1 MHGRKVRNSL
11 RALPR
16 VNADDP
22 LGNGWVMLS
31 SAPSVPLLALDVTAS
46 VDATALPGSDLHRVA
61 ARGTHRM
68 DPDRALV
75 ERALAGE
82 EAAFRQLFVR
92 HRDDAARVV
101 YRMLGPSPEV
111 EDVVQEVFLHVYRSL
126 KSFRGDSRFSTWLY
140 RLAVN
145 VTRMHLRRKR
155 SRPRFA
161 DVEVPDAAPSEELVI
176 LDPGEQ
182 VDQRARIKALYR
194 LLEQISE
201 KKREVIVLH
210 DFEGMPATEIA
221 DTLGIPVLTVRT
233 RLFYARKELY
243 AAMAS
248 DPSLKAVVAAVAER
262 LPAVP
267 TEESAARGS
276 DEP

>member
-1 MHGRKVRNSL
+1 
-11 RALPR
+11 
-16 VNADDP
+16 
-22 LGNGWVMLS
+22 MLS
-31 SAPSVPLLALDVTAS
+31 SSPTLSALGLDAIAS
-46 VDATALPGSDLHRVA
+46 VGTSYAVDRAE
-61 ARGTHRM
+61 ARRGASPARM

-75 ERALAGE
+75 ERALTGE

-101 YRMLGPSPEV
+101 YRMLGPSPEI

-126 KSFRGDSRFSTWLY
+126 RSFRGDARFSTWLY
-140 RLAVN
+140 RLTVN

-161 DVEVPDAAPSEELVI
+161 DVDVPEAPSEDQIV

-182 VDQRARIKALYR
+182 VDQRARVAALYR
-194 LLEQISE
+194 LLDGISE

-210 DFEGMPATEIA
+210 DFEGMPAKEIA

-243 AAMAS
+243 GAMSS
-248 DPSLKAVVAAVAER
+248 DATLRGVVAAVAER
-262 LPAVP
+262 LPGLGEAAEP
-267 TEESAARGS
+267 APGSAGTRGS
-276 DEP
+276 DP

>member
-1 MHGRKVRNSL
+1 MSG
-11 RALPR
+11 
-16 VNADDP
+16 
-22 LGNGWVMLS
+22 MLS
-31 SAPSVPLLALDVTAS
+31 SFPPVPLLALDVAAS
-46 VDATALPGSDLHRVA
+46 FDAVSSRTTREPQVA
-61 ARGTHRM
+61 ITRGTHRM

-82 EAAFRQLFVR
+82 EAAFRQLFVL

-140 RLAVN
+140 RLTVN

-161 DVEVPDAAPSEELVI
+161 DVEVPDAAPVDDAVV

-182 VDQRARIKALYR
+182 VDQRARVKALYR
-194 LLEQISE
+194 LLEGISE

-210 DFEGMPATEIA
+210 DFEGMPAKEIA
-221 DTLGIPVLTVRT
+221 DTLQIPVLTVRT

-243 AAMAS
+243 AAMSS
-248 DPSLKAVVAAVAER
+248 DPSLQAVVAAVAER
-262 LPAVP
+262 LPAASP
-267 TEESAARGS
+267 ESRAEE
-276 DEP
+276 EP

>member
-1 MHGRKVRNSL
+1 
-11 RALPR
+11 
-16 VNADDP
+16 
-22 LGNGWVMLS
+22 MLS
-31 SAPSVPLLALDVTAS
+31 SAPSVPLLALDVGAS
-46 VDATALPGSDLHRVA
+46 VSGARAQLGATGGSQ
-61 ARGTHRM
+61 RM

-92 HRDDAARVV
+92 HRDDAARII

-126 KSFRGDSRFSTWLY
+126 GSFRGDARFSTWLY
-140 RLAVN
+140 RLTVN

-161 DVEVPDAAPSEELVI
+161 DVEVPEAGPTPDAPV
-176 LDPGEQ
+176 LDPAEQ
-182 VDQRARIKALYR
+182 VDQRARVQALYR
-194 LLEQISE
+194 LLEGISE

-210 DFEGMPATEIA
+210 DFEGMPAKEIA

-248 DPSLKAVVAAVAER
+248 DPSLRAVVATVAER
-262 LPAVP
+262 LPDVD
-267 TEESAARGS
+267 AATTGDR
-276 DEP
+276 EP

>member
-1 MHGRKVRNSL
+1 
-11 RALPR
+11 
-16 VNADDP
+16 
-22 LGNGWVMLS
+22 
-31 SAPSVPLLALDVTAS
+31 
-46 VDATALPGSDLHRVA
+46 
-61 ARGTHRM
+61 M

-101 YRMLGPSPEV
+101 YRMLGPSPEI

-126 KSFRGDSRFSTWLY
+126 RSFRGDARFSTWLY
-140 RLAVN
+140 RLTVN

-161 DVEVPDAAPSEELVI
+161 DVDVPEAPSPDAIV
-176 LDPGEQ
+176 LDPAEQ
-182 VDQRARIKALYR
+182 VDQRARIAALYR
-194 LLEQISE
+194 LLDGISE

-210 DFEGMPATEIA
+210 DFEGMPAKEIA

-243 AAMAS
+243 GAMAS
-248 DPSLKAVVAAVAER
+248 DPTLRVVVAAVAER
-262 LPAVP
+262 LPGAGPALSVAGDASP
-267 TEESAARGS
+267 DAGPAGS
-276 DEP
+276 DP

>member
-1 MHGRKVRNSL
+1 
-11 RALPR
+11 
-16 VNADDP
+16 
-22 LGNGWVMLS
+22 MLVLD
-31 SAPSVPLLALDVTAS
+31 AGVPLEVRGRGA
-46 VDATALPGSDLHRVA
+46 ATP
-61 ARGTHRM
+61 RM

-92 HRDDAARVV
+92 HREDASRVV

-126 KSFRGDSRFSTWLY
+126 KTFRGDSRFSTWLY

-161 DVEVPDAAPSEELVI
+161 DVDLPEGPAEDAVV
-176 LDPGEQ
+176 LDPAEQ
-182 VDQRARIKALYR
+182 VDQRARVRALYT
-194 LLEQISE
+194 LLEGITE

-210 DFEGMPATEIA
+210 DFEGMPAKEIA

-243 AAMAS
+243 AAMAA
-248 DPSLKAVVAAVAER
+248 DASLRGVVATVAQR
-262 LPAVP
+262 LPGGAQP
-267 TEESAARGS
+267 SASASTPAGHNAADGQTAAMTTE